1 MMLIFLPAILF
12 GLGAALLK
20 SSVMTQKFR
29 IPQWKA
35 GWLIP
40 AAFLLM
46 LPVTRPQVF
55 FLTRLSEVWAIGLMA
70 ASQILLLLF
79 VFLNLRIS
87 GMWIL
92 GLGFLMNMV
101 CMQTNGGLMP
111 VQPERLSYL
120 FNNPGMTPESYLG
133 SRFGNSKDIVME
145 QQGTHFWLLSDRFT
159 LPEKFPYRVVFSLGD
174 IVIALGIFFTL
185 VGISPGKFINRVGVP
200 HEYPFSK
207 DRGFSHKKQTCE

>member
-12 GLGAALLK
+12 GLGTALLK
-20 SSVMTQKFR
+20 SSFTTQEFQ
-29 IPQWKA
+29 IPRWKA

-40 AAFLLM
+40 AAFLFM
-46 LPVTRPQVF
+46 LPVTQPQFF
-55 FLTRLSEVWAIGLMA
+55 FLNRLTENWAIGLMA
-70 ASQILLLLF
+70 VSQLLLLFF

-87 GMWIL
+87 GLWIL
-92 GLGFLMNMV
+92 GLGFVMNMI
-101 CMQTNGGLMP
+101 CMQANGGLMP

-120 FNNPGMTPESYLG
+120 LNNPGMATESYLG
-133 SRFGNSKDIVME
+133 SRFGNSKDIVMDR
-145 QQGTHFWLLSDRFT
+145 QGTQFWLFSDRFT

-174 IVIALGIFFTL
+174 IVIALGIFITL

-207 DRGFSHKKQTCE
+207 TRRFSLKKQTSE

>member
-1 MMLIFLPAILF
+1 MMLIFLPAILL
-12 GLGAALLK
+12 GLGAVLVK
-20 SSVMTQKFR
+20 SSFSTQGFQ
-29 IPQWKA
+29 IPRWKV

-55 FLTRLSEVWAIGLMA
+55 FLSRLSDDWAVGLMA
-70 ASQILLLLF
+70 VSQLLLLLF

-87 GMWIL
+87 GLWIL

-101 CMQTNGGLMP
+101 CMQANGGLMP

-120 FNNPGMTPESYLG
+120 LNDPEFDTKPYLG
-133 SRFGNSKDIVME
+133 SRFGNSKDIVMD
-145 QQGTHFWLLSDRFT
+145 QQGTQFWLFSDRFT
-159 LPEKFPYRVVFSLGD
+159 LPDKFPYRVVFSLGD

-200 HEYPFSK
+200 HEYSFSK
-207 DRGFSHKKQTCE
+207 NRGFSHKKQTCE